1 MQCFDPKISRTICLE
16 SKNYLL
22 NDRFYLQ
29 DFFSWDVNIRDWLAS
44 REDLQLQEE
53 HHHTIEFLRQYYS
66 QKKVH
71 PVVRTLA
78 SELQS
83 RFGKEKG
90 SVKYFHTLFPGG
102 IHQAFLVAGL
112 PMMDSCC

>member
-66 QKKVH
+66 QKKCIQSFELLH
-71 PVVRTLA
+71 LNCRTA
-78 SELQS
+78 SAKKKVPLNI
-83 RFGKEKG
+83 F
-90 SVKYFHTLFPGG
+90 TLSFP
-102 IHQAFLVAGL
+102 AEFTRLFLL
-112 PMMDSCC
+112 PACR